1 MFTLSTEEE
10 MNSHYSIEN
19 SFSTTPPG
27 RLLFRLAPP
36 VMLAF
41 LIQAL
46 YNIVDSYF
54 VGKNSD
60 SGLTALSLI
69 YPIQLLMTALGIGTG
84 VGVNTLIAR
93 FDGEKNEE
101 AADGT
106 ARTGS
111 FLGLMNWLAFTV
123 VIIPA
128 LCFYLRYSSD
138 SESIRRDAA
147 VYGYIV
153 CLGSLGLFME
163 SIWTKILQARGNMTV
178 PLLAQTAGAA
188 LNIILDPLLIFGMH
202 GFPRWGVAGAAVATV
217 VGQFAAA
224 VVTGI
229 AAFKGPASRGQIR
242 KYTPMIYKNALPSI
256 VMQSLWTF
264 YIFLL
269 NLILTGFGPAAVI
282 VLGLYYKLQTF
293 FFIPL
298 FGLQNCIVPLISF
311 NYAAGLYS
319 RCKRILF
326 LTLTVS
332 AAFMGVGIVMFTFM
346 PARLLQIFTDNR
358 DVIAIG
364 IPAFRI
370 IAVSFV
376 PVSLSLTLPLFFQA
390 VGKGKESIA
399 VTVVRQ
405 IFLLAPLGYLLSLR
419 GLTAFWLTFPLSDT
433 LTVVFGLVLLRRVYK
448 DFMREDAPVGSGS

>member
-1 MFTLSTEEE
+1 ME
-10 MNSHYSIEN
+10 SHYSKEN
-19 SFSTTPPG
+19 SFATMPPG
-27 RLLFRLAPP
+27 KLLFRLAPP

-60 SGLTALSLI
+60 SGLAALSLI

-93 FDGEKNEE
+93 FNGEKNAE
-101 AADGT
+101 ASDGT

-111 FLGLMNWLAFTV
+111 FLGFVNWLVFLV
-123 VIIPA
+123 LIIPS
-128 LCFYLRYSSD
+128 LYLYIRYSA
-138 SESIRRDAA
+138 ETEEIRRDAVA
-147 VYGYIV
+147 YGYFV

-163 SIWTKILQARGNMTV
+163 SIWTKIHQARGNMIV
-178 PLLAQTAGAA
+178 PLLAQIAGAV
-188 LNIILDPLLIFGMH
+188 LNIILDPLLIFGLY
-202 GFPRWGVAGAAVATV
+202 GFPKWGVTGAAAATV
-217 VGQFAAA
+217 AGQCAAA
-224 VVTGI
+224 VVTGFGGF
-229 AAFKGPASRGQIR
+229 AGRATKDHIR
-242 KYTPMIYKNALPSI
+242 KFTLMIYRNALPSI

-298 FGLQNCIVPLISF
+298 FGLQNCIVPLISY

-319 RCKRILF
+319 RCRRILF
-326 LTLTVS
+326 LALTVS
-332 AAFMGVGIVMFTFM
+332 AAFMAVGILMFTLM
-346 PARLLQIFTDNR
+346 PAQLIEIFTHNR
-358 DVIAIG
+358 DVITIG

-390 VGKGKESIA
+390 IGKGKESIA

-405 IFLLAPLGYLLSLR
+405 IFLLAPLGYLLSLYS
-419 GLTAFWLTFPLSDT
+419 LTAFWFTFPLSDI
-433 LTVVFGLVLLRRVYK
+433 LTVIFGLFLLKRVYK
-448 DFMREDAPVGSGS
+448 DFMREDSPVRRCP